1 MNTWF
6 FHGNEKKAVQGP
18 NVCTYIYNS
27 LVIITSKAT
36 KQP

>member
-1 MNTWF
+1 MLDF

-18 NVCTYIYNS
+18 IVCTYFYNS